1 MIRNRYLIILLLL
14 FGNLGLNA
22 QETKYINY
30 FSASGD
36 VCLPV
41 TVKHS
46 RGQFTFSSNHHRVD
60 GPIDYVEAWDCRGR
74 KILDTTPDRGGGYST
89 DKSKPIVFE
98 YIFKTLYPDDS
109 SSQDNYSNNDYNYN
123 NNYQDYD
130 DSNNESVPP
139 KRNGVSADDPYGF
152 KRFGEIIVDGTH
164 HDDPAYD
171 NITFQIGSSNVHG
184 EYIRAKACLG
194 GMTGYILYGGV
205 GMNQFFKAKN
215 PDFMEPDPKKK
226 MAWHAGLGM
235 YGGSEEG
242 EFAFL
247 MDYAETPLIKNG
259 SINMWLEGTWYFG
272 ANGHIGIYGG
282 IGASGGN
289 LKKKKPEWNF
299 IFEMGLAFRFF

>member
-1 MIRNRYLIILLLL
+1 ML

-46 RGQFTFSSNHHRVD
+46 RGQFTFSRNHHRVD

-130 DSNNESVPP
+130 NNGYESVPDND
-139 KRNGVSADDPYGF
+139 RYRYSSSTNDPYGF
-152 KRFGEIIVDGTH
+152 NKLTDAVKKGSH
-164 HDDPAYD
+164 YYDPAYD
-171 NITFQIGSSNVHG
+171 NITFQIGSSNVHS
-184 EYIRAKACLG
+184 EYIRAKACCRLECRRASSARK
-194 GMTGYILYGGV
+194 IL
-205 GMNQFFKAKN
+205 F
-215 PDFMEPDPKKK
+215 
-226 MAWHAGLGM
+226 
-235 YGGSEEG
+235 
-242 EFAFL
+242 
-247 MDYAETPLIKNG
+247 
-259 SINMWLEGTWYFG
+259 
-272 ANGHIGIYGG
+272 
-282 IGASGGN
+282 
-289 LKKKKPEWNF
+289 
-299 IFEMGLAFRFF
+299 